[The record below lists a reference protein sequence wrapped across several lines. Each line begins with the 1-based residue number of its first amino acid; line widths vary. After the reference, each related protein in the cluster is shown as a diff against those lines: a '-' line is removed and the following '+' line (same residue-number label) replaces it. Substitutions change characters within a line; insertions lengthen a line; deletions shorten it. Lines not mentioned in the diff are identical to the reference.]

1 MKQFFKIVLGS
12 MVGFFIAA
20 GLFTVLMIVIIIGMV
35 ASGKKSSKTEAEA
48 HSVLVLS
55 LSKPIGERMNY
66 SDINISSLS
75 HLNTA
80 KNLGL
85 KEIIANIRK
94 AKNDEF
100 ITGIFIDARMVNA
113 GWATLEAVRK
123 ELIDFKQSKKFVVAY
138 GEMMTQ
144 KSYYVASA
152 ADKVY
157 INPRGLMEF
166 SGMSVNL
173 MFLKGTLDK
182 LGIEPQIFYCGK
194 FKSATEPLRLT
205 KMSDANRLQTT
216 EFLNE
221 FYQHFMSNIATSRGI
236 AYAQLDSISKNL
248 LVRNPADALK
258 HKMVDG
264 LKYYDEMLAILN
276 QLSKGTDKNPKLL
289 NIEDYDGMSGGEKLP
304 TISKNKIAVLYADG
318 DIVDGQGDED
328 NIGGEK
334 FVDLIRKIRQDEKVK
349 ALVIRVNSPG
359 GSAFASDV
367 MWREIMLTKKKM
379 PVVVSMGDYA
389 ASGGY
394 YISCAADSIFAQ
406 PNTLTGSIGVFGI
419 LPCLENFLQDKLGVT
434 HDGVKTGKY
443 SDMPN
448 LTRHL
453 TDDEKHIIQ
462 AGVDSIYSDFLS
474 RVAEGRHRT
483 KAEID
488 SIAQGRVWSGEKAI
502 SLGLVDKLGNIDDA
516 IACANRMAKLKDYS
530 QQNYPSKDFGWQEI
544 LFQMEQS
551 KRQSAIKTELG
562 EYYTVFQQ
570 LQFIKQWQ
578 GVQARLPFGMDIN

>member
-20 GLFTVLMIVIIIGMV
+20 GLFTVLMVVIIIGMV
-35 ASGKKSSKTEAEA
+35 ASGKKSSKTEAEE

-100 ITGIFIDARMVNA
+100 ISGIFIDARMVTA

-205 KMSDANRLQTT
+205 KMSDENRLQTT

-221 FYQHFMSNIATSRGI
+221 FYQHFMSNIANSRGI
-236 AYAQLDSISKNL
+236 ALNQLDSISKNL
-248 LVRNPADALK
+248 LVRNPTDALK

-264 LKYYDEMLAILN
+264 LKYYDEMLATLN
-276 QLSKGTDKNPKLL
+276 QLSKGSEKNPKLL

-304 TISKNKIAVLYADG
+304 KISKNKIAVLYADG
-318 DIVDGQGDED
+318 DIVDGQGEED

-334 FVDLIRKIRQDEKVK
+334 FADMIRKIRQDEKVK

-419 LPCLENFLQDKLGVT
+419 LPCLENFLHDKLGIT

-448 LTRHL
+448 LSRHL
-453 TDDEKHIIQ
+453 TDDEKHIVQ

-530 QQNYPSKDFGWQEI
+530 VQNYPSRDFGWQEI

-551 KRQSAIKTELG
+551 KRQSAIKAELG

-578 GVQARLPFGMDIN
+578 GVQARLPFGMEIQ